1 MRNRLLIVSLLL
13 AGVAS
18 AAYATEF
25 AVIVNPGNA
34 ARSVS
39 LADLAKI
46 LKGKTAAWPTGKS
59 ITIVMRDP
67 SSPAMK
73 FFIEKVLGVGADEAK
88 SVLSDP
94 ARKSAP
100 PIVFAESDEEIVKF
114 VGSNAAAIGIVD
126 VDNITGSVKVIKVEE
141 KQPFDP
147 GYVLKGH

>member
-1 MRNRLLIVSLLL
+1 MRNRVLIVSLLL
-13 AGVAS
+13 AGIVS

-25 AVIVNPGNA
+25 AIVVNPTNP

-59 ITIVMRDP
+59 ITVVMRDP

-73 FFIEKVLGVGADEAK
+73 FFTEKVLGVGADEAK
-88 SVLSDP
+88 SVLSDS
-94 ARKSAP
+94 ARKSSSP
-100 PIVFAESDEEIVKF
+100 VVFAQSDEEIVKF
-114 VGSNAAAIGIVD
+114 VGSNASAIGVVD
-126 VDNITGSVKVIKVEE
+126 VYNITGSVKVIKIDE

-147 GYVLKGH
+147 GYILKGH